1 MLDNIECFKY
11 SINNPDR
18 QKDHKFLCFDNTE
31 GVEVISKQKDI
42 NETTLQ
48 NANQKLIDLITTY
61 KTLIETNNL
70 QEQIKNELLDN
81 VINIVEKTDLINYSS
96 FCVYFQVLQYTYDRY
111 MKNEKNKLTQEQKRE
126 LFELIIREYIK
137 NRHNTYCSYGYSD
150 QLLQVMSDCS
160 SSRRKGK
167 LGIIKVENMLK
178 PNGFIKVKNIEEYNK
193 TNKCYLLPDKDGKQL
208 FNQILSKQNINFS
221 FQKSRDNKY
230 PDFLI
235 KVKNEMFILEHKLT
249 NGEGG
254 SQNQEINEIIAF
266 ITQKE
271 DKNNIHY
278 ISCLQGDFITKLNE
292 NSTQPKNKA
301 QLLNITM
308 ALTKYKQNYFV
319 NGEGLRKMFED
330 L

>member
-1 MLDNIECFKY
+1 
-11 SINNPDR
+11 
-18 QKDHKFLCFDNTE
+18 
-31 GVEVISKQKDI
+31 
-42 NETTLQ
+42 
-48 NANQKLIDLITTY
+48 
-61 KTLIETNNL
+61 
-70 QEQIKNELLDN
+70 
-81 VINIVEKTDLINYSS
+81 
-96 FCVYFQVLQYTYDRY
+96 
-111 MKNEKNKLTQEQKRE
+111 
-126 LFELIIREYIK
+126 
-137 NRHNTYCSYGYSD
+137 
-150 QLLQVMSDCS
+150 
-160 SSRRKGK
+160 
-167 LGIIKVENMLK
+167 
-178 PNGFIKVKNIEEYNK
+178 
-193 TNKCYLLPDKDGKQL
+193 
-208 FNQILSKQNINFS
+208 
-221 FQKSRDNKY
+221 
-230 PDFLI
+230 
-235 KVKNEMFILEHKLT
+235 MFILEHKLT